1 MYVCTV
7 CLEKCLC
14 DQIQF
19 VLVVVVV
26 VDHEDDDAQHC
37 CIVNVDG
44 EYMDLFSLFA

>member
-7 CLEKCLC
+7 SLEECLC

-19 VLVVVVV
+19 VVVV